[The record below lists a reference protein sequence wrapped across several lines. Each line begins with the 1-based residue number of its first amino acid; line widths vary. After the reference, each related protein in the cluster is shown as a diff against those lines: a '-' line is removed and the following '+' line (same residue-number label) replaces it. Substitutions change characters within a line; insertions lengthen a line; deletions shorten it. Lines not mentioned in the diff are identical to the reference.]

1 MRLMK
6 PLGNPHKDLLSQELQ
21 SPLYQ
26 SELGLRMWLGCV
38 AGVSGAL
45 NLIYSTEQS
54 SFGVR
59 AWNPSSWE
67 VETGDQHLKV
77 ILGFTAEPIKLTGLD
92 FLVIFW
98 RIESPLLLKVIPQ
111 KSIVHQ
117 VELE

>member
-6 PLGNPHKDLLSQELQ
+6 PLGSPHKALLSQGLQ

-26 SELGLRMWLGCV
+26 SEVGLRMWLGCL

-45 NLIYSTEQS
+45 SLIYSTEQS
-54 SFGVR
+54 SFGVH

-98 RIESPLLLKVIPQ
+98 
-111 KSIVHQ
+111 
-117 VELE
+117 